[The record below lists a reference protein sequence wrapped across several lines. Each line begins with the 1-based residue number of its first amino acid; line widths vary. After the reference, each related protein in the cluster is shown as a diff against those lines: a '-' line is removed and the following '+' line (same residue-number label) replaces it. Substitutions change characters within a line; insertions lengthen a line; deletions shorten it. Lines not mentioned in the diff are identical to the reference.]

1 MERGSPRL
9 PWPPLCLLFGKH
21 GASPGFKSRIMQT
34 STSLPRSAEA
44 LPKRRLRLNWPR
56 GLVVALAA
64 LAIFVPLLLIF
75 YQSFLS
81 APFFAPVKE
90 LTLDSYRFIF
100 DDPDFR
106 QAFANGFMLAAGLT
120 VIAVP
125 LGGMLAFLMVRTDL
139 PGRGWFAPALMVPI
153 FVSPMVIGFGY
164 VVSMGPVGFYTVW
177 VKHLLAWFGFEGDP
191 WNIYAFPSIVLI
203 AGLTHVPHVYLY
215 ASAALRSL
223 GSDVEE
229 AARVAGASPL
239 QVALN
244 VSLPMIMPAL
254 AYSGVLV
261 FFLGFEVFGL
271 VLVLG
276 DPEGHLVLPTYLY
289 KLTNKLGTPSYHLMA
304 AVAVC
309 LVAVTMPLVMLQRWL
324 LRSANK
330 YVAIKGKGA
339 RQKALPLGKWRW
351 VAFALIAGWL
361 VFTVLIP
368 LSGIALRTF
377 VSHWGD
383 GIDLLDVLTLQNLR
397 DVWDQPSLVRGIVN
411 TVAIGVIGGALAVAC
426 YTAIALAMHR
436 KQDGITRFLDYSVLV
451 PRAVPGLL
459 AGLSFLW
466 VFLFVPSLLD
476 SLFKGSDNFFALWMT
491 DSFIPAL
498 RSLRSTIFSVWLA
511 YSVVWLAYGLRLINT
526 ALLQV
531 GPELEEA
538 ARAVGAPRARVTRD
552 VTLPLVRY
560 GLIGAW
566 LMVFLI
572 FEREYSTGVY
582 LLSPGTEVIGSMI
595 VSLWAAGAV
604 ELVAALSFINITLV
618 AVGLGIALRFGLKLH
633 D

>member
-1 MERGSPRL
+1 MHTH
-9 PWPPLCLLFGKH
+9 PLQPTAPLTF
-21 GASPGFKSRIMQT
+21 
-34 STSLPRSAEA
+34 SLPRPSS
-44 LPKRRLRLNWPR
+44 RINWPR
-56 GLVVALAA
+56 GVVVTLTL
-64 LAIFVPLLLIF
+64 LAIFVPLMLIF
-75 YQSFLS
+75 YQSVLS
-81 APFFAPVKE
+81 APFFSPARE
-90 LTLDSYRFIF
+90 LSLEPFRFIF

-106 QAFANGFMLAAGLT
+106 QAFVNGFMMASGLAA
-120 VIAVP
+120 IAVP

-139 PGRGWFAPALMVPI
+139 PGRNWIAPLLLVPI
-153 FVSPMVIGFGY
+153 FVSPMVVAFGY
-164 VVSMGPVGFYTVW
+164 VVAMGPVGFYTVW
-177 VKHLLAWFGFEGDP
+177 VKQLIGVQP
-191 WNIYAFPSIVLI
+191 WNVYAFPSIIII

-215 ASAALRSL
+215 ASAALKSL

-276 DPEGHLVLPTYLY
+276 DPEGHLVLATYLY

-309 LVAVTMPLVMLQRWL
+309 LVAVTMPLVMIQRWL
-324 LRSANK
+324 LKSANK
-330 YVAIKGKGA
+330 YVSIKGKGA
-339 RQKALPLGKWRW
+339 RQKALPLGKWKW
-351 VAFALIAGWL
+351 VAFALIAAWL
-361 VFTVLIP
+361 IFTIIVPI
-368 LSGIALRTF
+368 SGIVLRAF
-377 VSHWGD
+377 VTHWGE
-383 GIDLLDVLTLQNLR
+383 GVNLLDVLTLAHFR
-397 DVWDQPSLVRGIVN
+397 DISEQPSLMRGIVN
-411 TVAIGVIGGALAVAC
+411 TVLIGVFGGAIAVLC
-426 YTAIALAMHR
+426 YSGIALAMHR
-436 KQDGITRFLDYSVLV
+436 KPDGITRLLDYSVLV

-466 VFLFVPSLLD
+466 VFLFVPAVLD
-476 SLFKGSDNFFALWMT
+476 NGLKMFDNDVARWL
-491 DSFIPAL
+491 SENLIPQL
-498 RSLRSTIFSVWLA
+498 RALRSTIFSVWLA
-511 YSVVWLAYGLRLINT
+511 YSVVWMAYGLRLITT

-538 ARAVGAPRARVTRD
+538 ARSAGANRGQVTRD
-552 VTLPLVRY
+552 VTLPLVKY

-582 LLSPGTEVIGSMI
+582 LLSPGTEVIGAMI
-595 VSLWAAGAV
+595 VSMWGAGAV
-604 ELVAALSFINITLV
+604 DLVAALSFINITLV
-618 AVGLGIALRFGLKLH
+618 AIGLGIALRFGVKLH

>member
-1 MERGSPRL
+1 MSTATSSMPVGVL
-9 PWPPLCLLFGKH
+9 P
-21 GASPGFKSRIMQT
+21 AARRSRV
-34 STSLPRSAEA
+34 
-44 LPKRRLRLNWPR
+44 NWPR
-56 GLVVALAA
+56 GIVVVLAA
-64 LAIFVPLLLIF
+64 LAIFGPLALIF

-81 APFFAPVKE
+81 APFFMPDAVAG
-90 LTLDSYRFIF
+90 LDAYRFIV
-100 DDPDFR
+100 DDPDFVT
-106 QAFANGFMLAAGLT
+106 AFTNGLLLASGLA

-139 PGRGWFAPALMVPI
+139 PGRSWISPLLLVPI
-153 FVSPMVIGFGY
+153 FVSPMVMGFGY
-164 VVSMGPVGFYTVW
+164 VVSMGPVGFYSTW
-177 VKHLLAWFGFEGDP
+177 MKELIGFVP
-191 WNIYAFPSIVLI
+191 WNVYSFTSIVVI

-215 ASAALRSL
+215 ASSALRSL

-229 AARVAGASPL
+229 AARVSGASPV
-239 QVALN
+239 QVMFG

-254 AYSGVLV
+254 AYAGVLV

-309 LVAVTMPLVMLQRWL
+309 LVMVTMPLVMLQRRL

-330 YVAIKGKGA
+330 YVSIKGKGA
-339 RQKALPLGKWRW
+339 RSKAMPLGRWKWL
-351 VAFALIAGWL
+351 AFALLGAWL
-361 VFTVLIP
+361 LLTIVMP
-368 LSGIALRTF
+368 LSGIGLRSF
-377 VSHWGD
+377 VQNWGE
-383 GIDLLDVLTLQNLR
+383 GVHLADVLTLQHFR
-397 DVWDQPSLVRGIVN
+397 DIFEQPALVRAIVN
-411 TVAIGVIGGALAVAC
+411 TVLIGVVGGGLAVFC
-426 YTAIALAMHR
+426 YSFIALAMHR
-436 KQDGITRFLDYSVLV
+436 RQDGVTRFLDYSVLV

-459 AGLSFLW
+459 AGLAFLW
-466 VFLFVPSLLD
+466 VFLFVPSWLD
-476 SLFKGSDNFFALWMT
+476 GALRGTDNALAAWLAGHLV
-491 DSFIPAL
+491 PAL
-498 RSLRSTIFSVWLA
+498 RAVRSTIFAVWLA
-511 YSVVWLAYGLRLINT
+511 YSVVWMAYGMRLIST

-538 ARAVGAPRARVTRD
+538 ARAAGARRGQVVRD

-560 GLIGAW
+560 GLLGAW
-566 LMVFLI
+566 LMIFLI

-582 LLSPGTEVIGSMI
+582 LLSPGTEVIGAML
-595 VSLWAAGAV
+595 VSLWAGGST

-618 AVGLGIALRFGLKLH
+618 AIGLGIALRFGVKLH

>member
-1 MERGSPRL
+1 MHIPTL
-9 PWPPLCLLFGKH
+9 H
-21 GASPGFKSRIMQT
+21 GGPARFD
-34 STSLPRSAEA
+34 
-44 LPKRRLRLNWPR
+44 WPR
-56 GLVVALAA
+56 GLVVALTA
-64 LAIFVPLLLIF
+64 LVIFLPLLLIF

-81 APFFAPVKE
+81 APFFMPTK
-90 LTLDSYRFIF
+90 TLSLEPYRFIF

-106 QAFANGFMLAAGLT
+106 QAFANGFILAAGLAA
-120 VIAVP
+120 IAVP
-125 LGGMLAFLMVRTDL
+125 LGGMLAFLMMRTDL
-139 PGRGWFAPALMVPI
+139 PGRSWIAPLLLVPV

-164 VVSMGPVGFYTVW
+164 VVSMGPAGFYTLW
-177 VKHLLAWFGFEGDP
+177 AKQLLGLLGLDIEP
-191 WNIYAFPSIVLI
+191 WNIYAFSSIVVI

-215 ASAALRSL
+215 ASAALKSL

-229 AARVAGASPL
+229 AARVAGATPL
-239 QVALN
+239 QVMMN

-276 DPEGHLVLPTYLY
+276 DPEGHLVLTTYLY

-339 RQKALPLGKWRW
+339 RQKPLPLGRWKW
-351 VAFALIAGWL
+351 VAFGLIAAWL
-361 VFTVLIP
+361 LFTILVPI
-368 LSGIALRTF
+368 SGIALRAF
-377 VSHWGD
+377 VSNWGE
-383 GIDLLDVLTLQNLR
+383 GVRLTEVLTLVHFTDIWQ
-397 DVWDQPSLVRGIVN
+397 QPSLMRGIVN
-411 TVAIGVIGGALAVAC
+411 TVLIGVIGGALAVIC
-426 YTAIALAMHR
+426 YGAIALAMHR

-466 VFLFVPSLLD
+466 VFLFVPTALD
-476 SLFKGSDNFFALWMT
+476 SLLKWFDSDATRWL
-491 DSFIPAL
+491 SEHLIPQL
-498 RSLRSTIFSVWLA
+498 RALRSTIFSVWLA
-511 YSVVWLAYGLRLINT
+511 YSVVWLAYGMRLITT

-538 ARAVGAPRARVTRD
+538 ARAIGARRAQVTRD
-552 VTLPLVRY
+552 VTLPLARY

-582 LLSPGTEVIGSMI
+582 LLSPGTEVIGALI
-595 VSLWAAGAV
+595 VSMWGTGAV
-604 ELVAALSFINITLV
+604 DLVAALSFINILLV
-618 AVGLGIALRFGLKLH
+618 AIGLGIVLRFGVKLQ

>member
-1 MERGSPRL
+1 
-9 PWPPLCLLFGKH
+9 
-21 GASPGFKSRIMQT
+21 MQT
-34 STSLPRSAEA
+34 LSSIPGA
-44 LPKRRLRLNWPR
+44 LPIRRARFRLNWPR
-56 GLVVALAA
+56 GVVVALTA

-81 APFFAPVKE
+81 APFFAPVKT

-100 DDPDFR
+100 DDSDFR
-106 QAFANGFMLAAGLT
+106 QAFVNGFYLASGLAL
-120 VIAVP
+120 IAVP

-139 PGRGWFAPALMVPI
+139 PGRAWIAPMLLVPI
-153 FVSPMVIGFGY
+153 FVSPMVIAFGY

-177 VKHLLAWFGFEGDP
+177 VRNLLSVVGFEGDP
-191 WNIYAFPSIVLI
+191 WNVYSFPAIVVI

-215 ASAALRSL
+215 ASAALKSL

-276 DPEGHLVLPTYLY
+276 DPEGHLVLATYLY

-324 LRSANK
+324 LKSANK
-330 YVAIKGKGA
+330 YVSIKGKGA

-351 VAFALIAGWL
+351 IAFALIAFWL
-361 VFTVLIP
+361 LFTVIVP

-383 GIDLLDVLTLQNLR
+383 GVKLMEVLTLQNFR
-397 DVWDQPSLVRGIVN
+397 DVWNQPSLVRGIVN
-411 TVAIGVIGGALAVAC
+411 TVLIGVIGGALAVVC
-426 YTAIALAMHR
+426 YSAIALAMHR
-436 KQDGITRFLDYSVLV
+436 KNDGITRFLDYSVLV

-476 SLFKGSDNFFALWMT
+476 NFLKGFDNDVARWLS
-491 DSFIPAL
+491 DSFIPQL

-511 YSVVWLAYGLRLINT
+511 YSVVWMAYGLRLITT

-538 ARAVGAPRARVTRD
+538 ARAVGAQRGQVTRD
-552 VTLPLVRY
+552 VTLPLVKY
-560 GLIGAW
+560 GLLGAW

-595 VSLWAAGAV
+595 VSMWAAGAV

-618 AVGLGIALRFGLKLH
+618 AIGLGIALRFGIKLH

>member
-1 MERGSPRL
+1 M
-9 PWPPLCLLFGKH
+9 
-21 GASPGFKSRIMQT
+21 A
-34 STSLPRSAEA
+34 
-44 LPKRRLRLNWPR
+44 RLNWPR
-56 GLVVALAA
+56 GLVVVLAS
-64 LAIFVPLLLIF
+64 LAIFVPLILIF

-81 APFFAPVKE
+81 APFFAPVKT

-100 DDPDFR
+100 EDSDFR
-106 QAFANGFMLAAGLT
+106 QAFVNGFFLATGLAI
-120 VIAVP
+120 IAVP

-139 PGRGWFAPALMVPI
+139 PGRNWIAPLLLVPI

-177 VKHLLAWFGFEGDP
+177 VRDLLSYVGFEGDP
-191 WNIYAFPSIVLI
+191 WNVYAFPSIIII

-215 ASAALRSL
+215 ASAALKSL

-276 DPEGHLVLPTYLY
+276 DPEGHLVLATYLY

-324 LRSANK
+324 LKSANK
-330 YVAIKGKGA
+330 YVSIKGKGS

-351 VAFALIAGWL
+351 IAFALIAAWL
-361 VFTVLIP
+361 LFTVIVP
-368 LSGIALRTF
+368 LSGIVLRAF
-377 VSHWGD
+377 VSHWGE
-383 GIDLLDVLTLQNLR
+383 GVPLLEVLTVQNFR
-397 DVWDQPSLVRGIVN
+397 DVWEQPSLVRGIIN
-411 TVAIGVIGGALAVAC
+411 TVLIGVIGGGIAVAC
-426 YTAIALAMHR
+426 YSAIALAMHR
-436 KQDGITRFLDYSVLV
+436 KNDGITRFLDYSVLV

-476 SLFKGSDNFFALWMT
+476 SVLKGFDNDAARWLSDNL
-491 DSFIPAL
+491 IPQL
-498 RSLRSTIFSVWLA
+498 RALRSTIFSVWLA
-511 YSVVWLAYGLRLINT
+511 YSVV
-526 ALLQV
+526 
-531 GPELEEA
+531 
-538 ARAVGAPRARVTRD
+538 
-552 VTLPLVRY
+552 
-560 GLIGAW
+560 
-566 LMVFLI
+566 
-572 FEREYSTGVY
+572 
-582 LLSPGTEVIGSMI
+582 
-595 VSLWAAGAV
+595 
-604 ELVAALSFINITLV
+604 
-618 AVGLGIALRFGLKLH
+618 
-633 D
+633 

>member
-1 MERGSPRL
+1 
-9 PWPPLCLLFGKH
+9 
-21 GASPGFKSRIMQT
+21 MQT
-34 STSLPRSAEA
+34 VPLDRVDQPRGLFLPNFFA
-44 LPKRRLRLNWPR
+44 RLNWPR
-56 GLVVALAA
+56 GVVVTLAVI
-64 LAIFVPLLLIF
+64 AIFLPLTLIF

-81 APFFAPVKE
+81 APFFMPIK
-90 LTLDSYRFIF
+90 TFSLDPYRFIF

-106 QAFANGFMLAAGLT
+106 VAFRNGFLLAGGLAL
-120 VIAVP
+120 IAVP
-125 LGGMLAFLMVRTDL
+125 LGAMLAFLMVRTDL
-139 PGRGWFAPALMVPI
+139 PGRNWIAPLLLVPI
-153 FVSPMVIGFGY
+153 FVSPMVVAFGY
-164 VVSMGPVGFYTVW
+164 VVSMGPVGFYTLW
-177 VKHLLAWFGFEGDP
+177 VKQIIGIQP
-191 WNIYAFPSIVLI
+191 WNVYAFPSIVVI

-215 ASAALRSL
+215 ASAALKSL

-276 DPEGHLVLPTYLY
+276 DPEGHLVLATYLY

-324 LRSANK
+324 LKSANK
-330 YVAIKGKGA
+330 YVSIKGKGA
-339 RQKALPLGKWRW
+339 RQKALPLGKWKW
-351 VAFALIAGWL
+351 IAFGLIAAWL
-361 VFTVLIP
+361 LFTIIVPI
-368 LSGIALRTF
+368 SGIVLRAF
-377 VSHWGD
+377 VSHWGE
-383 GIDLLDVLTLQNLR
+383 GVKLADVVTLEHFR
-397 DVWDQPSLVRGIVN
+397 DIWEQPSLMRGIFN
-411 TVAIGVIGGALAVAC
+411 TVLIGVIGGAIAVIC
-426 YTAIALAMHR
+426 YSGIALAMHR
-436 KQDGITRFLDYSVLV
+436 KPDRITRFLDYSVLV

-466 VFLFVPSLLD
+466 VFLFVPAALD
-476 SLFKGSDNFFALWMT
+476 NGLKWFINAYDSDIARWL
-491 DSFIPAL
+491 SEHAIPQL
-498 RSLRSTIFSVWLA
+498 RAVRSTIFSVWLA
-511 YSVVWLAYGLRLINT
+511 YSVVWLAYGLRLITT

-538 ARAVGAPRARVTRD
+538 ARAAGASRGQVTRD

-582 LLSPGTEVIGSMI
+582 LLSPGTEVIGAMI
-595 VSLWAAGAV
+595 VSMWGAGAV
-604 ELVAALSFINITLV
+604 DLVAALSFINITLV
-618 AVGLGIALRFGLKLH
+618 AIGLGIALRFGLKLH

>member
-1 MERGSPRL
+1 
-9 PWPPLCLLFGKH
+9 
-21 GASPGFKSRIMQT
+21 MQT
-34 STSLPRSAEA
+34 SSSTFPAVER
-44 LPKRRLRLNWPR
+44 KRFGWRLNWPR
-56 GLVVALAA
+56 GIVVTLAA
-64 LAIFVPLLLIF
+64 LVIFVPLLLIF

-81 APFFAPVKE
+81 APFFAPVKT

-100 DDPDFR
+100 DDSDFR
-106 QAFANGFMLAAGLT
+106 MAFVNGFYLACGL
-120 VIAVP
+120 VLIAVP
-125 LGGMLAFLMVRTDL
+125 LGGMLAFLMVRTDM
-139 PGRGWFAPALMVPI
+139 PGRGWIAPMLLVPI
-153 FVSPMVIGFGY
+153 FVSPMVIAFGY

-177 VKHLLAWFGFEGDP
+177 VRNLLSYVGFEGDP
-191 WNIYAFPSIVLI
+191 WNVYSFPVIIVI

-215 ASAALRSL
+215 ASAALKSL

-276 DPEGHLVLPTYLY
+276 DPEGHLVLATYLY

-324 LRSANK
+324 LKSANK
-330 YVAIKGKGA
+330 YVSIKGKGA

-351 VAFALIAGWL
+351 LAFGLIAAWL
-361 VFTVLIP
+361 MFTVIVP

-377 VSHWGD
+377 VSHWGE
-383 GIDLLDVLTLQNLR
+383 GVQLLDVLTLQNFR
-397 DVWDQPSLVRGIVN
+397 DVLSQPSLVRGIVN
-411 TVAIGVIGGALAVAC
+411 TVLIGVIGGALAVLC
-426 YTAIALAMHR
+426 YSAIALAMHR

-476 SLFKGSDNFFALWMT
+476 SLLKGFDNDVARWLLEH
-491 DSFIPAL
+491 FIPQL
-498 RSLRSTIFSVWLA
+498 RALRSTIFSVWLA
-511 YSVVWLAYGLRLINT
+511 YSVVWLAYGLRLITT

-538 ARAVGAPRARVTRD
+538 ARAVGAQRGQVTRD
-552 VTLPLVRY
+552 VTLPLVKY
-560 GLIGAW
+560 GLLGAW

-595 VSLWAAGAV
+595 VSMWAAGAV

-618 AVGLGIALRFGLKLH
+618 AIGLGIALRFGIKLH
-633 D
+633 N

>member
-1 MERGSPRL
+1 
-9 PWPPLCLLFGKH
+9 
-21 GASPGFKSRIMQT
+21 MQT
-34 STSLPRSAEA
+34 LSSTPGTLPI
-44 LPKRRLRLNWPR
+44 RRARFRLNWPR
-56 GLVVALAA
+56 GVVVALAA
-64 LAIFVPLLLIF
+64 LAIFLPLLLIF

-81 APFFAPVKE
+81 APFFAPVKT

-100 DDPDFR
+100 DDSDFR
-106 QAFANGFMLAAGLT
+106 QAFVNGFYLASGLAL
-120 VIAVP
+120 IAVP

-139 PGRGWFAPALMVPI
+139 PGRAWIAPMLLVPI
-153 FVSPMVIGFGY
+153 FVSPMVIAFGY

-177 VKHLLAWFGFEGDP
+177 VRNLLSVVGFEGDP
-191 WNIYAFPSIVLI
+191 WNVYSFPAIVVI

-215 ASAALRSL
+215 ASAALKSL

-276 DPEGHLVLPTYLY
+276 DPEGHLVLATYLY

-324 LRSANK
+324 LKSANK
-330 YVAIKGKGA
+330 YVSIKGKGA

-351 VAFALIAGWL
+351 IAFALIAFWL
-361 VFTVLIP
+361 LFTVIVP

-383 GIDLLDVLTLQNLR
+383 GVKLMEVLTLQNFR
-397 DVWDQPSLVRGIVN
+397 DVWSQPSLVRGIIN
-411 TVAIGVIGGALAVAC
+411 TVLIGVIGGAFAVVC
-426 YTAIALAMHR
+426 YSAIALAMHR
-436 KQDGITRFLDYSVLV
+436 KNDGITRFLDYSVLV

-476 SLFKGSDNFFALWMT
+476 NFLKGFDNDVARWLS
-491 DSFIPAL
+491 DSFIPQL

-511 YSVVWLAYGLRLINT
+511 YSVVWMAYGLRLITT

-538 ARAVGAPRARVTRD
+538 ARAVGAQRGQVTRD
-552 VTLPLVRY
+552 VTLPLVKY
-560 GLIGAW
+560 GLLGAW

-595 VSLWAAGAV
+595 VSMWAAGAV

-618 AVGLGIALRFGLKLH
+618 AIGLGIALRFGIKLH